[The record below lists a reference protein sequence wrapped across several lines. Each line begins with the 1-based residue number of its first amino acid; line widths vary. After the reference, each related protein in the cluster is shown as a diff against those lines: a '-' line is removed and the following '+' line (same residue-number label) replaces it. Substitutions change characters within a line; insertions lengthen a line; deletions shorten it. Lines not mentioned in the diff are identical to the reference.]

1 MLSLNIKK
9 NSRPIAMVGDKAI
22 LYLDLDC
29 DEKNEYVSK
38 QELQPLPRF
47 DKTERNYVCGQTEC
61 GKSYYISKYLQQM
74 NKVFPKKQIYIF
86 SDVEH
91 DKELD
96 DKLKNITRFKLDDGL
111 LDKEPIRPEVFK
123 SGICVFD
130 DIDSIQNKKLLKY
143 VNTLRDALL
152 KRGRHEDISTIVSSH
167 LITNYNDTRVILNE
181 CNTYTIFCK
190 AGNLYGIKYLLNKY
204 MGLDKTQISKI
215 VNLNSRWVSINKNF
229 PQYVIYQHGCFML

>member
-1 MLSLNIKK
+1 MYADRPSVVSLIIYQNIYNKWTKYSQKK
-9 NSRPIAMVGDKAI
+9 N
-22 LYLDLDC
+22 
-29 DEKNEYVSK
+29 
-38 QELQPLPRF
+38 
-47 DKTERNYVCGQTEC
+47 
-61 GKSYYISKYLQQM
+61 
-74 NKVFPKKQIYIF
+74 IYIF

-91 DKELD
+91 DPELD
-96 DKLKNITRFKLDDGL
+96 GKLKNITRFKLDEGL
-111 LDKEPIRPEVFK
+111 LEKEPIRPEFFK
-123 SGICVFD
+123 SGVCVFD

-204 MGLDKTQISKI
+204 MGLDKNQINKI